1 MELKTLQNHGNRRLL
16 LVAMKCVIAAMMIF
30 CAIGIASADGNETD
44 TTPIIPA
51 VSLDKILD
59 ALYTQVAGWFK
70 QIVGLMILAGGIY
83 YIFGRSDEARAAGV
97 SHLKRPVEAV
107 IAVIGLLWFVNWLFT
122 L

>member
-1 MELKTLQNHGNRRLL
+1 MPIALKYVVAVLL
-16 LVAMKCVIAAMMIF
+16 LF
-30 CAIGIASADGNETD
+30 CAIGIASADDGNETD

-59 ALYTQVAGWFK
+59 AVYIQVAGWFK

-107 IAVIGLLWFVNWLFT
+107 IAVIGLLWFVSWLFT

>member
-1 MELKTLQNHGNRRLL
+1 MRKWILI
-16 LVAMKCVIAAMMIF
+16 LVICLTVAGIAA
-30 CAIGIASADGNETD
+30 ADDGNETD

-59 ALYTQVAGWFK
+59 AVYIQVAGWFK

-83 YIFGRSDEARAAGV
+83 YIFGRSEEARAAGV

-107 IAVIGLLWFVNWLFT
+107 IAVIGLLWFVSWLFT

>member
-1 MELKTLQNHGNRRLL
+1 MRKWILILAIVLL
-16 LVAMKCVIAAMMIF
+16 
-30 CAIGIASADGNETD
+30 CAIGIATADDGNETD

-59 ALYTQVAGWFK
+59 AVYTQVAGWFK

-83 YIFGRSDEARAAGV
+83 YIFGRSEEARAAGV

-107 IAVIGLLWFVNWLFT
+107 IAVIGLLWVVNWLFT